1 MKNFETMDGNEA
13 VARVAFQLNEVVALF
28 PITPASPMGEW
39 ADAWAAAGV
48 KNLWGTVPAV
58 IEMQSEGGAAG
69 ASFSRAHSKACLIA
83 IANFATMLLQKMTR
97 STFLKSKS
105 TKTG

>member
-1 MKNFETMDGNEA
+1 MTMKAFETLDGNEA

-48 KNLWGTVPAV
+48 KNLWGT
-58 IEMQSEGGAAG
+58 G
-69 ASFSRAHSKACLIA
+69 HSHSA
-83 IANFATMLLQKMTR
+83 
-97 STFLKSKS
+97 
-105 TKTG
+105 